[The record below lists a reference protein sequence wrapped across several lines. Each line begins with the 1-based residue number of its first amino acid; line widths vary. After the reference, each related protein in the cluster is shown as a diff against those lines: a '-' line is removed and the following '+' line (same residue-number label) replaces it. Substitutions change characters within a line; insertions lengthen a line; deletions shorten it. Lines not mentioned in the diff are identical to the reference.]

1 MRFFEGAAEA
11 SLCGRCKKFELRKV
25 VGSKEVRKRGYGS

>member
-1 MRFFEGAAEA
+1 MRF
-11 SLCGRCKKFELRKV
+11 LRYCGRSKKFEPRKV